1 VTYKS
6 KPYSDRTDLDKI
18 RTNWK
23 KINGLY
29 SRREWSSSVVR
40 AATTAEIATNL
51 VVREE
56 LENLKGI
63 DEPFVN
69 HLMIWAN
76 GIQGKYQ
83 KLIMPAVEG
92 KEYKDKFR
100 ALSSTIAAINRERN
114 KIVHGGHFIDSAP
127 AHDIIVKAREVAHVF
142 VQQYHPQFTLDEI
155 QFIEEKNI

>member
-1 VTYKS
+1 MTYKS
-6 KPYSDRTDLDKI
+6 RPYSDRTDLDKI
-18 RTNWK
+18 RSNWK

-92 KEYKDKFR
+92 KEYKDRFR
-100 ALSSTIAAINRERN
+100 ALSSKIGEINRERN
-114 KIVHGGHFIDSAP
+114 KIVHGGHFTDSAP
-127 AHDIIVKAREVAHVF
+127 AHDIIVKAREVVHVF